1 MSGREL
7 WEGKWRRGKRVCE
20 GKEKAREVEGE
31 KRGRRK
37 EYEDERVSDVVM
49 SVIINMPNYSVYH

>member
-1 MSGREL
+1 MGVSGREL

-37 EYEDERVSDVVM
+37 EYGRRESE
-49 SVIINMPNYSVYH
+49 

>member
-1 MSGREL
+1 MVGGGGGVSGREL

-37 EYEDERVSDVVM
+37 EYGRRESE
-49 SVIINMPNYSVYH
+49 